1 MLATQVVLE
10 KMLLVLCRNLSA
22 RLKLFQNKNYVNDG
36 QKSPIHFSL
45 FSKNSRK
52 TGIREF

>member
-1 MLATQVVLE
+1 MLATSQVVQE
-10 KMLLVLCRNLSA
+10 MLLVLCCNLSA

-45 FSKNSRK
+45 FSKNSEK